1 MGVPIVIAVLCLCGG
16 AFASARWLPDLPTG
30 SIGGFTFFCVCGL
43 VSVAVAVF
51 GLRAYEAIELVHR
64 GNSGQ
69 IGREALAGV
78 LSSML
83 WESGV
88 VFALA
93 AGLFLLASHIA
104 RADEQATEAVAVD
117 DPI

>member
-1 MGVPIVIAVLCLCGG
+1 MGAPIVIAVLCLCGG

-43 VSVAVAVF
+43 ISVGVAVF
-51 GLRAYEAIELVHR
+51 GLHVYQAIELVHR

-69 IGREALAGV
+69 LGREALASV

-88 VFALA
+88 VVAFA

-104 RADEQATEAVAVD
+104 PADEQAAEALAVD
-117 DPI
+117 EPI

>member
-1 MGVPIVIAVLCLCGG
+1 MGAPIVIAVLCLCGG

-43 VSVAVAVF
+43 ISVGVAVF
-51 GLRAYEAIELVHR
+51 GLRAYQAIELLHR
-64 GNSGQ
+64 DNSGQ

-88 VFALA
+88 VFAFA

-104 RADEQATEAVAVD
+104 PASERAVEALTVD
-117 DPI
+117 DPT